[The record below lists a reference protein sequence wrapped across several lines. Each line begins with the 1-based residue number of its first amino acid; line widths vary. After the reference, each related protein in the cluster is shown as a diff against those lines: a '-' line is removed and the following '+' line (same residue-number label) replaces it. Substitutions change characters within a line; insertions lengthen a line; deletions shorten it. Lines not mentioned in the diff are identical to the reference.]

1 MLDDDDSVAGVNQS
15 LQDGDQTL
23 QVAYVS
29 LKGTSAKPVAHVSDV
44 DAVRVIAN
52 EELELAWSDKEPSKA
67 ALDKAVTRGNAVL
80 NAKPALKKAQP
91 F

>member
-1 MLDDDDSVAGVNQS
+1 M
-15 LQDGDQTL
+15 
-23 QVAYVS
+23 
-29 LKGTSAKPVAHVSDV
+29 
-44 DAVRVIAN
+44 RVIAN

-80 NAKPALKKAQP
+80 NAKPALKKGQP